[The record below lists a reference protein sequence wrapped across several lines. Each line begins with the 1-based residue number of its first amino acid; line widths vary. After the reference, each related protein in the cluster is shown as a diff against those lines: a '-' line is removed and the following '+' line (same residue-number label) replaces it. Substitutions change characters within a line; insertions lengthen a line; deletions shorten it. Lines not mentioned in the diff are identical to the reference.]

1 MAKDGVFFKKVGTLN
16 ERSVPGTAL
25 VVQGVWASLLCL
37 SGTYADLLDYVIFS
51 VLIFYVLTVI
61 GIFILRKKRPYTERP
76 YKALGYPILPGLYV
90 LCASAIA
97 IDLLIYKTKYSS
109 SGLIIVLLGIPVFY
123 LWKMFFT
130 PKQGLSQ

>member
-1 MAKDGVFFKKVGTLN
+1 
-16 ERSVPGTAL
+16 
-25 VVQGVWASLLCL
+25 
-37 SGTYADLLDYVIFS
+37 VIFS

-61 GIFILRKKRPYTERP
+61 GIFILRKKRPDAERP

-97 IDLLIYKTKYSS
+97 IDLLIYKTKYSG
-109 SGLIIVLLGIPVFY
+109 SGLIIVLLGIPAFY
-123 LWKMFFT
+123 LWKMFST